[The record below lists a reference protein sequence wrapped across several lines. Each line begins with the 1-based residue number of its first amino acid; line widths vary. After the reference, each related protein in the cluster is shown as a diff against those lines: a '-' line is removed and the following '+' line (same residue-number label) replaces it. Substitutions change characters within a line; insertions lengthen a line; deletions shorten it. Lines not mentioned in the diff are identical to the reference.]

1 MKKIYAI
8 FAAMMVAMTI
18 SAEPVQQ
25 DIDLSA
31 EAWGWGW
38 GSSVANVEGGL
49 QCTITGEW
57 SAVSTGWGDL
67 IDMSGWDKLVIVV
80 ENIEGCDGEW
90 WYLKALI
97 RDSAFVSED
106 KNPQMTFELSKDHNP
121 AETNYLVIDLT
132 KEVAGFDKTAVKVLA
147 IQSQFTGSF
156 LVSRAFLEKAGD
168 EQGVENV
175 SIKNNGI
182 LYNLLGQPVDEDY
195 KGIVILNGRKMI
207 VR

>member
-1 MKKIYAI
+1 MKKIFSFVI
-8 FAAMMVAMTI
+8 AALAAVSL

-80 ENIEGCDGEW
+80 ENIEGCDGQW

-97 RDSAFVSED
+97 RDSAFVSEEQ
-106 KNPQMTFELSKDHNP
+106 NPQMTFELSKDHNP
-121 AETNYLVIDLT
+121 AETNYLVIDFT
-132 KEVAGFDKTAVKVLA
+132 QEVFGFDKTAVKVLA
-147 IQSQFTGSF
+147 IQSQFAGSF
-156 LVSRAFLEKAGD
+156 LVSRVFLEKAGD

-182 LYNLLGQPVDEDY
+182 RYNLLGQPVGEDY
-195 KGIVILNGRKMI
+195 KGIIILNGRKQV